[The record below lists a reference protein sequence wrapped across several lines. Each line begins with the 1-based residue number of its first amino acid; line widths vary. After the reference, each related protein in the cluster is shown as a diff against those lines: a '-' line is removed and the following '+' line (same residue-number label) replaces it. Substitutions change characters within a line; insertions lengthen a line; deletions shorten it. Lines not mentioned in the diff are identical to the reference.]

1 MLHYIQLNRNNRC
14 DSSIHSAQKMTKKV
28 HVIAGLKLHLFFIAK
43 LSDTSVLLSNAVLT
57 FDTKSVKFHKKK
69 GTFLYFW
76 SIVQFTFCMK
86 QGTHIIK
93 VGNSE

>member
-28 HVIAGLKLHLFFIAK
+28 HVITGLKLHLFFIAK

-57 FDTKSVKFHKKK
+57 FDAKSATFHKERA
-69 GTFLYFW
+69 L
-76 SIVQFTFCMK
+76 FCIF
-86 QGTHIIK
+86 G
-93 VGNSE
+93 GLCNSHFV

>member
-28 HVIAGLKLHLFFIAK
+28 HVIAGLKFHFFFIAK

-57 FDTKSVKFHKKK
+57 FDAKSAKFHKK
-69 GTFLYFW
+69 GHFFVFLEHCA
-76 SIVQFTFCMK
+76 I
-86 QGTHIIK
+86 HILYETR
-93 VGNSE
+93 NTYN